1 MIYIV
6 QNLLNYAAP
15 YPGNFI
21 NSLICLEHELTEM
34 NIGMVYLFPKK
45 AEGLEW
51 LNKMV
56 EEGHKVFYGAS
67 GDEKIY
73 ETIALE
79 YPISIIHSHFAFTEE
94 YKAINRFVRRHPEV
108 KTVFHHHDAEF
119 MPYKEKG
126 YGIIL
131 ESIRKWKNVLALQLA
146 KRRIKSDVH
155 IACGKGPMA
164 DLEKKGF
171 KNLVCIENAIDF
183 GRLDKYEHLD
193 KESVA
198 NERYNRFF
206 ALAFGY
212 DFYIKGID
220 LAIDAVQELADRYGL
235 TLGIVV
241 AKKKEEAEKYI
252 IGKYG
257 GIPLWIK
264 LLPPRQDVASYYHM
278 ADLFLSPSRTEGM
291 SYAVI
296 ESIYCGCSTV
306 VSDIPGLAHAAE
318 IPGTRVFECGS
329 SKMLKTEIE
338 SFLLFGDTYKEEVSA
353 LVKERY
359 SPERWSYETI
369 KVYTSLLEKDGVM

>member
-1 MIYIV
+1 MIFIV

-146 KRRIKSDVH
+146 KKRIKSDVH

-220 LAIDAVQELADRYGL
+220 LAIDAVQELADKYGL

-241 AKKKEEAEKYI
+241 AKNKEEAEKYI
-252 IGKYG
+252 IGNFG
-257 GIPLWIK
+257 EIPLWIK

-291 SYAVI
+291 SYAAI
-296 ESIYCGCSTV
+296 ESAYCGCSTI

-318 IPGTRVFECGS
+318 ISGTKVFESGNS
-329 SKMLKTEIE
+329 RMLKEKIE
-338 SFLLFGDTYKEEVSA
+338 DLLISKEQYNDKAVTLIREKYGLYTWCRKIIAVYNQVLST
-353 LVKERY
+353 
-359 SPERWSYETI
+359 TI
-369 KVYTSLLEKDGVM
+369 NT